1 MQKKDVLN
9 LLHTIHPRIHCLT
22 NPVTMRDVA
31 NILLAADGSAVMAR
45 DPDEVEEITSIC
57 HGTLLNTGVP
67 DEKIIRACI
76 LAGKKANQLG
86 HPVILDPVGAGAST
100 FRRKLLAPRVCLHE
114 I

>member
-9 LLHTIHPRIHCLT
+9 LLHAIHPRIHCLT

-45 DPDEVEEITSIC
+45 DPNEVEEITSIC

-76 LAGKKANQLG
+76 LAGKKANQYRSNSYS
-86 HPVILDPVGAGAST
+86 ILANSIT
-100 FRRKLLAPRVCLHE
+100 WLM
-114 I
+114 